1 MSKTTDTLTAFTASV
16 VAALEEGI
24 AAGGTWTAPWHK
36 GATIPTNA
44 TTGKAYTG
52 GNVLYLW
59 AAQQAAGHPTALW
72 ATYKQ
77 WAEKGAQ
84 VRKGEK
90 SSTILRLIPYE
101 MKGEGDEEARRT
113 GVTFRAYAVFNA
125 AQVDGYEAPE
135 AIKPLPDDERDAA
148 AEAFFA
154 AIGATVL
161 IGGDRAAYS
170 PFHDHIM
177 MPPFAAFHSGTGY
190 YGTLAHEHIHWT
202 GHADRLNRIR
212 LTAAFGSD
220 EYAREELVAEI
231 GASLVAASLG
241 LEVTPRVDHSQY
253 LAHWASVLRNEPR
266 ALWTAASAAQ
276 KAADWL
282 HGAAG
287 RTVAE
292 EASEEPVAV

>member
-1 MSKTTDTLTAFTASV
+1 MSKTTDTLTAFTATI
-16 VAALEEGI
+16 VAALEEGM
-24 AAGGTWTAPWHK
+24 AAGGTWKAPWHK
-36 GATIPTNA
+36 GTTIPTNA
-44 TTGKAYTG
+44 TTGKPYTG

-59 AAQQAAGHPTALW
+59 AAQAQAGYPTAQW
-72 ATYKQ
+72 ATYRQ

-90 SSTILRLIPYE
+90 SSTILRAIPYE
-101 MKGEGDEEARRT
+101 VKGEADEEARRT
-113 GVTFRAYAVFNA
+113 GMTFRAYAVFNH
-125 AQVDGYEAPE
+125 AQVDGFDLPE
-135 AIKPLPDDERDAA
+135 MPNLGDDERDAA

-161 IGGDRAAYS
+161 VGGDRAAYS
-170 PFHDHIM
+170 PFHDHIL
-177 MPPFAAFHSGTGY
+177 MPPFAAFHSGVEY

-212 LTAAFGSD
+212 LTAGFGSE

-241 LEVTPRVDHSQY
+241 LEATPRPDHSQY
-253 LAHWASVLRNEPR
+253 LAHWAAFLRSEPR
-266 ALWTAASAAQ
+266 ALWQAASAAQ
-276 KAADWL
+276 KAADLL

-287 RTVAE
+287 RSVAE
-292 EASEEPVAV
+292 EQTEEPAVV